1 MPALADLLPQTQPYN
16 YAFLDEQS
24 KREIRR
30 ALLKAVAIPGYQV
43 PFGSRELPIAR
54 GWGTGGIQ
62 VTLSCIGPG
71 DTVKVIDQGTDAG
84 VNALNIRRLVE
95 RTTGLP
101 TTTDTEQATIIQTRH
116 RIPEQPLRS
125 DQIIVFQVPFPE
137 PLRNV
142 ESSEAKTREM
152 HAEQDYARMWVA
164 LYEDVVHAGEIT
176 KTSSYPA
183 MVNGRH
189 IFSPSPI
196 PRWDLPKLHQA
207 PFLALFGA
215 GREKRIYAVP
225 PYTDV
230 VPLDFEDHPFTV
242 ENMAGRV
249 CDRCGATGV
258 YMDEFIQEDGSRL
271 YRCSDTAYCDAMVD
285 ARARGDD
292 ARIAE
297 LKAVAR

>member
-1 MPALADLLPQTQPYN
+1 
-16 YAFLDEQS
+16 
-24 KREIRR
+24 
-30 ALLKAVAIPGYQV
+30 V
-43 PFGSRELPIAR
+43 
-54 GWGTGGIQ
+54 
-62 VTLSCIGPG
+62 
-71 DTVKVIDQGTDAG
+71 
-84 VNALNIRRLVE
+84 
-95 RTTGLP
+95 
-101 TTTDTEQATIIQTRH
+101 
-116 RIPEQPLRS
+116 
-125 DQIIVFQVPFPE
+125 
-137 PLRNV
+137 
-142 ESSEAKTREM
+142 KTREM

-230 VPLDFEDHPFTV
+230 VPLDFEDHPFST
-242 ENMAGRV
+242 ENMDDRV
-249 CDRCGATGV
+249 CTRCGATGV
-258 YMDEFIQEDGSRL
+258 YMDELIQDDGSRV
-271 YRCSDTAYCDAMVD
+271 YRCSDTAYCDAMVAARERGD
-285 ARARGDD
+285 RARID
-292 ARIAE
+292 A

>member
-1 MPALADLLPQTQPYN
+1 
-16 YAFLDEQS
+16 
-24 KREIRR
+24 
-30 ALLKAVAIPGYQV
+30 
-43 PFGSRELPIAR
+43 
-54 GWGTGGIQ
+54 
-62 VTLSCIGPG
+62 
-71 DTVKVIDQGTDAG
+71 

-137 PLRNV
+137 PLRTV
-142 ESSEAKTREM
+142 EPSEAKTREM

-196 PRWDLPKLHQA
+196 PRWDVPKLHQA
-207 PFLALFGA
+207 PYLALFGA

-249 CDRCGATGV
+249 CARCGATGV

-285 ARARGDD
+285 ARERDD
-292 ARIAE
+292 TERIAE